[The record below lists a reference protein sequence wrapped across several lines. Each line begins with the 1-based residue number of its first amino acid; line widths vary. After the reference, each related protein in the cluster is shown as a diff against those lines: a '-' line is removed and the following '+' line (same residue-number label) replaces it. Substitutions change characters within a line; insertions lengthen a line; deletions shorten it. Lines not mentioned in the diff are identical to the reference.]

1 MRSTV
6 ILMLAL
12 LMLAAVPG
20 GAKPYRGA
28 EYRTIA
34 AMTYGRF
41 EVRMRSAQVS
51 GMLASFF
58 TFHDPASPWNEI
70 DIETLGRY
78 TNESQF
84 TTIVPT
90 QNDTHVQRQVL
101 SFNPHASFHVYA
113 IEWTPDYVAWRVDG
127 VEVYRQ
133 TGTHI
138 AQLVEPQMLM
148 MNIWQPVYV
157 DWVGTFN
164 PVNLPVYAYYDWVK
178 YYSYTPG
185 VGDNFTLQWNDD
197 FAALNTSR
205 WRRGTHTWDGNSS
218 QFVVEN
224 VVFRDGYM
232 VLCLTDSL
240 HSGYSGGTIV
250 DADIDP
256 PYLVSARASSGLV
269 RVLFSE
275 LLEKTSAEL
284 AGNYVVPGA
293 TVGGASLLPDGRTV
307 LLTVSGLNPALSQT
321 LVAFNVKDTAGNA
334 MGAKSTPIIK
344 PLAFP
349 IRIDVGGSGA
359 SGYLA
364 DSVWS
369 FARQYGAVGGTVVEA
384 SPGLDIGLTADDSV
398 YRSAVEGISFYNARV
413 PTEGKVLVRLL
424 MAETKYQEAGK
435 RVFDVS
441 VNGGAAQRVDLVQL
455 AGANNAV
462 ILSFPDVT
470 AQDGMVTVRF
480 IPVTDKPVLGGIII
494 DPIGNGVGEGG
505 GGVREPLG
513 FSVFPN
519 PLNGI
524 ANFSISLP
532 RGDDVAI
539 EVYDL
544 LGRRVSSF
552 GLGRVETGGVF
563 QWDARRLASGMYLC
577 SMTAGEQTLTRR
589 ILLVR

>member
-1 MRSTV
+1 
-6 ILMLAL
+6 MLL
-12 LMLAAVPG
+12 PAVPG
-20 GAKPYRGA
+20 EAKPYRGA

-58 TFHDPASPWNEI
+58 TYHDPASPWNEI

-78 TNESQF
+78 SNETQF

-90 QNDTHVQRQVL
+90 QNDTHVQRQAL
-101 SFNPHASFHVYA
+101 SFNPHAAFHVYA

-148 MNIWQPVYV
+148 MNIWQPAYV

-164 PVNLPVYAYYDWVK
+164 PANLPVYAYYDWAK

-185 VGDNFTLQWNDD
+185 VGDNFTFQWTED
-197 FAALNTSR
+197 FTALNTSR
-205 WRRGTHTWDGNSS
+205 WRRGTHTWDGNNS

-232 VLCLTDSL
+232 ILCLTDSL
-240 HSGYSGGTIV
+240 HSGYDGGAIV
-250 DADIDP
+250 DTDIDP
-256 PYLVSARASSGLV
+256 PYLISARAWSTSV

-284 AGNYVVPGA
+284 AGNYVIPGA
-293 TVGGASLLPDGRTV
+293 AVGGASLLADGRTV
-307 LLTVSGLNPALSQT
+307 LLSVSGLNPALSQT
-321 LVAFNVKDTAGNA
+321 LAAFNVKDTAGNA
-334 MGAKSTPIIK
+334 MGAKSIPIIK

-349 IRIDVGGSGA
+349 IKIDVGGSGA
-359 SGYLA
+359 NGFVA
-364 DSVWS
+364 DSVWT
-369 FARQYGAVGGTVVEA
+369 FARQYGAVGGTVIAA
-384 SPGLDIGLTADDSV
+384 SPGLDIGGTSDDSV
-398 YRSAVEGISFYNARV
+398 FRSAVEGISFYNARV
-413 PTEGKVLVRLL
+413 PTEGAVLVQLL
-424 MAETKYQEAGK
+424 MTETKYQDAGR

-441 VNGGAAQRVDLVQL
+441 VNGGPAQRVDLVQQ

-462 ILSFPDVT
+462 TLSFADVVP
-470 AQDGMVTVRF
+470 QDGFVTVRF
-480 IPVTDKPVLGGIII
+480 IAVTDKPVLSGIII
-494 DPIGNGVGEGG
+494 QPIGDGVGEGRTG
-505 GGVREPLG
+505 ERQPPLG
-513 FSVFPN
+513 FSVYPN
-519 PLNGI
+519 PLNGR

-532 RGDDVAI
+532 RGDEVAI

-544 LGRRVSSF
+544 LGRRITALA
-552 GLGRVETGGVF
+552 LGRVESGENVF
-563 QWDARRLASGMYLC
+563 HWDARNLSSGMYIC

-589 ILLVR
+589 LLLVR